1 MCVREREKEGERE
14 RGGGKLNAH
23 GNLVSL
29 RKKGG
34 LGEVCFLLDLENV
47 TLSPFPPLHQSVLLS
62 LSLSLSPITRTSN
75 IFVMTTKSEVEKQLA
90 YQCSDRSNP
99 TLL

>member
-1 MCVREREKEGERE
+1 MFLTHASLSELACVCVRERERGRE

-47 TLSPFPPLHQSVLLS
+47 TVSFPSPPSVCPS
-62 LSLSLSPITRTSN
+62 LSLSLSHLLQGLLTS
-75 IFVMTTKSEVEKQLA
+75 L
-90 YQCSDRSNP
+90 
-99 TLL
+99 